1 MIRTFLN
8 EEKSYIGS
16 HCNRALSKQLAA
28 PVLKKKKKSL
38 SCIWRR
44 GPLPHHKI

>member
-28 PVLKKKKKSL
+28 PVLKKKNLYHVYGEEDLYLTTK
-38 SCIWRR
+38 
-44 GPLPHHKI
+44 